1 MEENG
6 IDKTISVYYYKT
18 EKQKKRWQIKTFVD
32 GVCDFMEGKE
42 ITAMGASA
50 EEETIDLMEIFR
62 ALRKRWYWVV
72 LLAIVFGAALG
83 VYGKFLVKDAYQAEA
98 SMCIIDSNKE
108 VSMSDVQ
115 LGSALTGD
123 YEGIIKSRVV
133 LNKVIEN
140 LKLDFT
146 YKKLYNIVS
155 VENPDSTRI
164 LKIYVTAGTVR
175 EAVDIANEIL
185 SVSVQE
191 IPNVLGSSKPTIL
204 DEADDLFA
212 ENTRRSVV
220 SYALIGILAGIVIA
234 CAVIVVS
241 VITNTSIKSEEDIQK
256 CTGLSVLGVI
266 PDYKGGKKKK
276 AKVMW
281 PEELPFSAAE
291 AIYQLRTAILY
302 SSKDVK
308 MIAVTSA
315 FENQG
320 KSFISFHLAY
330 SLTQVGKKV
339 LLVDT
344 DMRKSVLQRRMGLD
358 GVKLGLSEYLSGN
371 AEAGQVIYDVGI
383 PNMHVL
389 FSGKLVTNASA
400 LLSAKWLHTLC
411 DEVKASY
418 DYIIFD
424 TPPLGVVGDAA
435 IVSSICDGTLLVI
448 ENGVT
453 TKKTLCQIKAEL
465 DKVDANILGVV
476 QNMVGSK
483 KDSSYYGGGNYGY
496 YYGNDSKK

>member
-1 MEENG
+1 ME
-6 IDKTISVYYYKT
+6 S
-18 EKQKKRWQIKTFVD
+18 
-32 GVCDFMEGKE
+32 KE

-50 EEETIDLMEIFR
+50 EEDTIDLMEIFR
-62 ALRKRWYWVV
+62 ALRKRWYWIV
-72 LLAIVFGAALG
+72 LLAIIFGAALG
-83 VYGKFLVKDAYQAEA
+83 VYGKFIVKDAYQAEA

-140 LKLDFT
+140 LKLDLT
-146 YKKLYNIVS
+146 YKQLYNIVS

-175 EAVDIANEIL
+175 EAVNIANEIL
-185 SVSVQE
+185 SVSVDE
-191 IPNVLGSSKPTIL
+191 IPHVLGSSKPTIL
-204 DEADDLFA
+204 DKADDLFA
-212 ENTRRSVV
+212 ENTRRSVL

-234 CAVIVVS
+234 CGIVAVS
-241 VITNTSIKSEEDIQK
+241 VITNTSIKSDEDIQK
-256 CTGLSVLGVI
+256 CTGLSVLGAI
-266 PDYKGGKKKK
+266 PDYKGKKQKT
-276 AKVMW
+276 
-281 PEELPFSAAE
+281 
-291 AIYQLRTAILY
+291 IYQLRTGILY

-308 MIAVTSA
+308 TIVVTSA

-330 SLTQVGKKV
+330 SLSQVGKRV

-344 DMRKSVLQRRMGLD
+344 DMRKSVLQRRMGLE

-371 AEAGQVIYDVGI
+371 AELGQVIYDVGI

-389 FSGKLVTNASA
+389 FSGKLVPNASA
-400 LLSAKWLHTLC
+400 LLSAKWLENLC
-411 DEVKASY
+411 AEVRDSY

-424 TPPLGVVGDAA
+424 TPPICVVGDAA
-435 IVSSICDGTLLVI
+435 IVASFCDGALLVV

-453 TKKTLCQIKAEL
+453 KKKTLAQMKSEM
-465 DKVDANILGVV
+465 DKVGANVIGVV

-483 KDSSYYGGGNYGY
+483 KDSSYYGKGNYGY
-496 YYGNDSKK
+496 YYGNNQNKK

>member
-1 MEENG
+1 MILWKTKKAVAVEN
-6 IDKTISVYYYKT
+6 
-18 EKQKKRWQIKTFVD
+18 
-32 GVCDFMEGKE
+32 
-42 ITAMGASA
+42 AA
-50 EEETIDLMEIFR
+50 EDTIDLLEIFR
-62 ALRKRWYWVV
+62 ALYRRWVW
-72 LLAIVFGAALG
+72 IVFAALVFG
-83 VYGKFLVKDAYQAEA
+83 IALGMYGKFVVKDVFQAEA

-108 VSMSDVQ
+108 VSISDLQ
-115 LGSALTGD
+115 IGSALTND

-133 LNKVIEN
+133 LTKVISN
-140 LKLDFT
+140 LNLNIA
-146 YKKLYNIVS
+146 YKSLYNAVS
-155 VENPDSTRI
+155 VDNPEATRI
-164 LKIYVTAGTVR
+164 IRIRVVSGNKE

-185 SVSVQE
+185 SVSIEE
-191 IPNVLGSSKPTIL
+191 IPHVLGSNTPTVL
-204 DEADDLFA
+204 DKADEFFA

-220 SYALIGILAGIVIA
+220 SYILIGLMAGIVVSCGVIA
-234 CAVIVVS
+234 IS
-241 VITNTSIKSEEDIQK
+241 VITNTSIKNEEDIQK
-256 CTGLSVLGVI
+256 CSGLSVLGTI
-266 PDYKGGKKKK
+266 PDYKGGKKRKEK
-276 AKVMW
+276 IIW
-281 PEELPFSAAE
+281 PDELPFSVAE

-330 SLTQVGKKV
+330 SLSQVGKRV

-344 DMRKSVLQRRMGLD
+344 DMRKSVLQRRMGLE

-371 AEAGQVIYDVGI
+371 AEVGQVIYDVGI

-400 LLSAKWLHTLC
+400 LLSAKWLRTLC
-411 DEVKASY
+411 DSVKDSY

-424 TPPLGVVGDAA
+424 TPPVGVVGDAA
-435 IVSSICDGTLLVI
+435 IVSSVCDGTLLVI

-453 TKKTLCQIKAEL
+453 KKKTLCQIAAEL
-465 DKVDANILGVV
+465 EKIDTNILGVV

-483 KDSSYYGGGNYGY
+483 KDSSYYGKGNYGY
-496 YYGNDSKK
+496 YYGNNQNKK

>member
-1 MEENG
+1 MENG
-6 IDKTISVYYYKT
+6 V
-18 EKQKKRWQIKTFVD
+18 
-32 GVCDFMEGKE
+32 
-42 ITAMGASA
+42 A
-50 EEETIDLMEIFR
+50 EDTIDLMEIFH
-62 ALRKRWYWVV
+62 ALRKRWYWIGV
-72 LLAIVFGAALG
+72 ALG
-83 VYGKFLVKDAYQAEA
+83 AYGKFLVKDAFQAEA

-108 VSMSDVQ
+108 VSMSDIQV
-115 LGSALTGD
+115 GTALTGD

-140 LKLDFT
+140 LKLNLT
-146 YKKLYNIVS
+146 YKKLYSMIS

-164 LKIYVTAGTVR
+164 LKIQVVARDAKV
-175 EAVDIANEIL
+175 AVDIANEIL
-185 SVSVQE
+185 SVSVGE
-191 IPNVLGSSKPTIL
+191 IPHVLGSSTPTVL
-204 DEADDLFA
+204 DQADEMFV

-220 SYALIGILAGIVIA
+220 SYALIGVLAGIVLACGAIA
-234 CAVIVVS
+234 VS

-256 CTGLSVLGVI
+256 CSGLSVLGAV

-276 AKVMW
+276 TKIVW
-281 PEELPFSAAE
+281 PEELPFAAAE

-308 MIAVTSA
+308 MVAVTSA

-330 SLTQVGKKV
+330 SLSQVGKRV

-371 AEAGQVIYDVGI
+371 AEVGQVIYDVGI

-389 FSGKLVTNASA
+389 FSGKLVMNASA
-400 LLSAKWLHTLC
+400 LLSAKWLSTLC
-411 DEVKASY
+411 DSVKDSY

-424 TPPLGVVGDAA
+424 TPPVGVVGDAA
-435 IVSSICDGTLLVI
+435 IVSSVCDGTLLVI

-453 TKKTLCQIKAEL
+453 KKKTLCQIKAEL

-483 KDSSYYGGGNYGY
+483 KDSSYYGGGTYGY
-496 YYGNDSKK
+496 YYGGTEDKK

>member
-1 MEENG
+1 ME
-6 IDKTISVYYYKT
+6 S
-18 EKQKKRWQIKTFVD
+18 
-32 GVCDFMEGKE
+32 KE

-50 EEETIDLMEIFR
+50 EEDTIDLMEIFR
-62 ALRKRWYWVV
+62 ALCKRWYWIV
-72 LLAIVFGAALG
+72 LLAIIFGAALG
-83 VYGKFLVKDAYQAEA
+83 VYGKFIVKDAYQAEA

-140 LKLDFT
+140 LKLDLT
-146 YKKLYNIVS
+146 YKQLYNIVS

-175 EAVDIANEIL
+175 EAVNIANEIL
-185 SVSVQE
+185 SVSVDE
-191 IPNVLGSSKPTIL
+191 IPHVLGSSKPTIL
-204 DEADDLFA
+204 DKADDLFA
-212 ENTRRSVV
+212 ENTRRSVL

-234 CAVIVVS
+234 CGIVAVS
-241 VITNTSIKSEEDIQK
+241 VITNTSIKSDEDIQK
-256 CTGLSVLGVI
+256 CTGLSVLGAI
-266 PDYKGGKKKK
+266 PDYKGKKQKK
-276 AKVMW
+276 IMW
-281 PEELPFSAAE
+281 PEDLPFNASE
-291 AIYQLRTAILY
+291 AIYQLRTGILY

-308 MIAVTSA
+308 TIVVTSA

-330 SLTQVGKKV
+330 SLSQVGKRV

-344 DMRKSVLQRRMGLD
+344 DMRKSVLQRRMGLE

-371 AEAGQVIYDVGI
+371 AELGQVIYDVGI

-389 FSGKLVTNASA
+389 FSGKLVPNASA
-400 LLSAKWLHTLC
+400 LLSAKWLENLC
-411 DEVKASY
+411 AEVRDSY

-424 TPPLGVVGDAA
+424 TPPICVVGDAA
-435 IVSSICDGTLLVI
+435 IVASFCDGALLVV

-453 TKKTLCQIKAEL
+453 KKKTLAQMKSEM
-465 DKVDANILGVV
+465 DKVGANVIGVV

-483 KDSSYYGGGNYGY
+483 KDSSYYGKGNYGY
-496 YYGNDSKK
+496 YYGNYGNNQNKK